1 MPLQMKFITKF
12 DFHFTLHLISMV
24 RNRNKSQAVFELQKQ
39 SDYKQKLMSQKVK
52 RADPCGL
59 S

>member
-39 SDYKQKLMSQKVK
+39 SDYKQKLMSQK
-52 RADPCGL
+52 
-59 S
+59 SQES